1 MKRIAFATSQKL
13 SELTDDD
20 RLMIEPLLNRG
31 IHVKPLIWDAGDNND
46 QDYDSIVIRSCWDYH
61 YKSEQFLEW
70 VANVRRR
77 GTPLWNPPR
86 IVEWNL
92 HKTYLRDL
100 QAQGV
105 TVPETVWLE
114 KGANEDLASI
124 LQEQDWPIAVVK
136 PTISATAFNTFGTSR
151 ESAHRNQRAFD
162 EALSVSGMMVQRF
175 IREVLTSGEW
185 SLLFF
190 NNKFSHAVIKLPKA
204 GDFRVQ
210 EDFGGSSEAAIPPP
224 QLIEDAA
231 HVLSLIDEPLLF
243 ARVDGVEIDGR
254 LCLMELELIEPFLF
268 LGYDRTA
275 PQRFAEA
282 IVSLSEMGPSG

>member
-20 RLMIEPLLNRG
+20 RLMIEPLLHHDV
-31 IHVKPLIWDAGDNND
+31 HVKPLIWDAGDNND

-61 YKSEQFLEW
+61 YKPEQFLEW
-70 VANVRRR
+70 IANIRRR
-77 GTPLWNPPR
+77 GIPLWNPPR
-86 IVEWNL
+86 VVAWNL
-92 HKTYLRDL
+92 DKTYLRDL
-100 QAQGV
+100 QKRGV
-105 TVPETVWLE
+105 MVPETIWLE
-114 KGANEDLASI
+114 KGAHRDLASI
-124 LQEQDWPIAVVK
+124 LQEQDWQIAVVK

-151 ESAHRNQRAFD
+151 ENARRNQRAFD

-175 IREVLTSGEW
+175 MREVLTDGEW

-190 NNKFSHAVIKLPKA
+190 DNKYSHAVLKRPKA

-210 EDFGGSSEAAIPPP
+210 EDFGGSSVHAVPPP
-224 QLIEDAA
+224 QLIEDATQI
-231 HVLSLIDEPLLF
+231 LSLIDEPLLF

-254 LCLMELELIEPFLF
+254 LCLMELELIEPALF
-268 LGYDRTA
+268 LAYAPAA

-282 IVSLSEMGPSG
+282 IVLLC